1 MAQALTDSNFAEIV
15 EQGEL
20 PVLVDF
26 WATWCGPCRMISPIV
41 DKMAEKYAGQ
51 VNVVKCNVDE
61 STDIPMKFGIR
72 NIPTL
77 LFFKGGELVDRVVG
91 AVSQAEL
98 EKHIEKLRLSPFPFS
113 YRVIRLNTYFSK
125 FRQMIKE
132 LLNKLLRK
140 SSGIKRFLE

>member
-1 MAQALTDSNFAEIV
+1 MAQALTDSNFSELV
-15 EQGEL
+15 EQAQM
-20 PVLVDF
+20 PVVVDF

-41 DKMAEKYAGQ
+41 DKMAEKYEGK

-91 AVSQAEL
+91 AVSQAEI
-98 EKHIEKLRLSPFPFS
+98 EKHIENIL
-113 YRVIRLNTYFSK
+113 
-125 FRQMIKE
+125 
-132 LLNKLLRK
+132 
-140 SSGIKRFLE
+140 